1 MESSRTSVAI
11 QDSVRGFT
19 LVEMM
24 VVLAIISVITGI
36 ALLGQ
41 STFNRSLLLTNTA
54 YTVAL
59 SIREMQ
65 TLGLSSRA
73 FNSVQN
79 AGYGINLN
87 RNTPASYILFADI
100 SNTPSPIPS
109 NCVTGTAGTPEAKP
123 GNCRYDTDA
132 TPDGIVQTYN
142 FDSRFTVS
150 RFCGRFNASTIYCSN
165 YSAPNRL
172 NSMDI
177 SFIRSNTETAVVGTL
192 DSGPQ
197 PLTNAEIQISTA
209 DGQNS
214 RYVCITRVGQVSVS
228 LSACAL

>member
-1 MESSRTSVAI
+1 
-11 QDSVRGFT
+11 
-19 LVEMM
+19 MM
-24 VVLAIISVITGI
+24 VVLAIISIITAI
-36 ALLGQ
+36 ALFGQ

-65 TLGLSSRA
+65 TLGLSSRT

-79 AGYGINLN
+79 AGYGININ
-87 RNTPASYILFADI
+87 RNTPSSYILFADI

-132 TPDGIVQTYN
+132 SPDGIVQTYS
-142 FDSRFTVS
+142 FERGFTIS
-150 RFCGRFNASTIYCSN
+150 RFCGRYNASTLYCSTYN
-165 YSAPNRL
+165 PPNRL

-177 SFIRSNTETAVVGTL
+177 SFVRSNTETAVVGTL

-197 PLTNAEIQISTA
+197 PLTNAEIQITSA
-209 DGQNS
+209 DGS
-214 RYVCITRVGQVSVS
+214 ATRYVCITRVGQVSVS
-228 LSACAL
+228 LSACSL